1 MALRIPDKAKISS
14 GNDQMVRSLC
24 ERAAAANITTV
35 WQRAGEAPP
44 PCASGKGGICC
55 RICNMGPCR
64 ITAKNP
70 RGVCGADGDTIAARN
85 LCREIA
91 AGVAAHSDHGRH
103 LLHVFKLAAQGNSPD
118 YTIKDERRL
127 REVAAEY
134 GVSTADKTTRQIAL
148 DLSALFEHEFGSSEK
163 KLATLGRA
171 PLQRTAVWEKYGLAP
186 SGIDPSIVEIM
197 HRTTMG
203 VDHEYRH
210 LALAGIRVAL
220 ADGWGGSSIATAIA
234 DILFGTPRPVR
245 SMVNLGVLSGDKV
258 NIIVHGHEPV
268 LSEMIAVAC
277 EDPEIIGY
285 AKSKG
290 AQGIQLGGICCTA
303 NEILMRHGIPVAGS
317 FLQQELAVMTG
328 AVEMMLVDV
337 QCVMPGLAD
346 AAKCF
351 HTKIV
356 STSPLAHTE
365 GFEPFTFEAEHA
377 GEQARRLVRIAV
389 DNFANRRRERVC
401 IPDEKLDLVAGFS
414 VRTVFE
420 MLGGT
425 YRSSFRPLNDAIIDG
440 RIRGIVGVIGCNH
453 PKNELSG
460 RSVEL
465 VRELIKNDVLVL
477 LTGCTAVACAKAG
490 LMTPETAFALAG
502 PGLREVCEAVGMPP
516 VLHMGSCVDNS
527 RLLAAATEIV
537 KEGGLGVDLADLPA
551 AGAAPEWVSEKAVAI
566 GHYFVGSGIYVMLG
580 TPLHVTGSN
589 KLADFLTGGIEAITG
604 GRFDWAGSVK
614 EQAKR
619 LLEHIDRKRAALNI
633 NRKRERKLLGMK
645 ERRELDV

>member
-1 MALRIPDKAKISS
+1 MTLKTSS
-14 GNDQMVRSLC
+14 EKNKHSGCDPVSRKLC
-24 ERAAAANITTV
+24 ERASAANVKTV
-35 WQRAGEAPP
+35 WHRAGDSGPA
-44 PCASGKGGICC
+44 CAFGKGGICC

-64 ITAKNP
+64 ITPKNP
-70 RGVCGADGDTIAARN
+70 RGVCGADSDTIAARN

-91 AGVAAHSDHGRH
+91 AGVAAHADHGRH
-103 LLHVFKLAAQGNSPD
+103 LVHIFKLAAQGNSPD
-118 YTIKDERRL
+118 SAIKDERRL
-127 REVAAEY
+127 REVAVDY
-134 GVSTADKTTRQIAL
+134 GITMENKTPHQIASEL
-148 DLSALFEHEFGSSEK
+148 AETFEREFGSSEK
-163 KLATLGRA
+163 KLATLAQA
-171 PLQRTAVWEKYGLAP
+171 PEPRQAVWEKQGLAP
-186 SGIDPSIVEIM
+186 SGIDPSVVEIM

-220 ADGWGGSSIATAIA
+220 ADGWGGSTIATAIA

-245 SMVNLGVLSGDKV
+245 SMVNLGVISRDKV

-277 EDPEIIGY
+277 EDPEIINY

-290 AQGIQLGGICCTA
+290 AAGVQLCGICCTA

-346 AAKCF
+346 VAKCF
-351 HTKIV
+351 HTKVI

-365 GFEPFTFEAEHA
+365 GFEPFVFAAEHA
-377 GEQARRLVRIAV
+377 GEQARQLARTAI
-389 DNFANRRRERVC
+389 DNFANRRREKVC

-425 YRSSFRPLNDAIIDG
+425 YRKSFRPLNDAIIDG
-440 RIRGIVGVIGCNH
+440 RIRGVAGIVGCNN
-453 PKNELSG
+453 PKDELSG
-460 RSVEL
+460 RGVEL
-465 VRELIKNDVLVL
+465 VKELIKNDVLVL
-477 LTGCTAVACAKAG
+477 LTGCMAVACAKAG
-490 LMTPETAFALAG
+490 LMTPETAFKLAG
-502 PGLREVCEAVGMPP
+502 TGLREVCEAVGMPP

-527 RLLAAATEIV
+527 RLLAAATELV
-537 KEGGLGVDLADLPA
+537 KEGGLGSDLADLPL

-580 TPLHVTGSN
+580 APLHVTGSQR
-589 KLADFLTGGIEAITG
+589 LSDFLRNDVEKITG
-604 GRFDWAGSVK
+604 GRFDWADSVR

-619 LLEHIDRKRAALNI
+619 ILEHIDRKRAALNI